1 MVPQEYR
8 EKRIAGLR
16 RLAAHPGMTKR
27 WIASLTLAMT
37 GTFQA
42 AANL

>member
-8 EKRIAGLR
+8 EKRIPGLR

-27 WIASLTLAMT
+27 
-37 GTFQA
+37 
-42 AANL
+42 